1 MIARADAGDREAFFE
16 LLRRDPLFGGRIAT
30 AFDCWGGHPGA
41 CGFYRVGRSA
51 ALLVQGGGALLCGAP
66 EDDGAEELVAF
77 LHFAGAGRLCSRRTC
92 PPGWLRRE
100 LIEMELRP
108 AAAPAEGP
116 LRGPPCRRRAAGAA
130 SLAVAAAAERP
141 AARRRPGRLVCRRLR
156 PTGAGAGADLDGGAG
171 RDAVGH
177 PPGLYSLRPE
187 GAYLTAVETL
197 PAARGRGFATAL
209 VAGLC
214 RAAARPVRLLCE
226 APLRGFYERL
236 GFAACGTALE
246 AVCPPGEGDGKTIK
260 SPF

>member
-30 AFDCWGGHPGA
+30 AFDCWGGRPGA

-66 EDDGAEELVAF
+66 EDDGAEELAAF
-77 LHFAGAGRLCSRRTC
+77 LHFAGVGRLCSRRTC

-108 AAAPAEGP
+108 AAAPAEGAP
-116 LRGPPCRRRAAGAA
+116 PGPALPGGARLERHP
-130 SLAVAAAAERP
+130 SLW
-141 AARRRPGRLVCRRLR
+141 RLR
-156 PTGAGAGADLDGGAG
+156 QSGLLHGADPDGWYADACARQARGLARIWTVE
-171 RDAVGH
+171 RDGTPLATA
-177 PPGLYSLRPE
+177 GLYSLRPE

-197 PAARGRGFATAL
+197 PAARGRGCATAL